1 MSNKEFTKEEIEEL
15 RKSKWIL
22 DVSPKSIHFSKEFKE
37 EIYNKT
43 INGQMSTRQAV
54 AELGIDPNILGNT
67 RIDGIGTTSRKK
79 GKEGVFRDIRDAI
92 NIGNTNDENKRI
104 RQLEHE
110 VKYLKQELE
119 FLKKMAFIAKE
130 KNQKWQ

>member
-1 MSNKEFTKEEIEEL
+1 
-15 RKSKWIL
+15 
-22 DVSPKSIHFSKEFKE
+22 
-37 EIYNKT
+37 
-43 INGQMSTRQAV
+43 MSTRQAI

-67 RIDGIGTTSRKK
+67 RIDGIGNTSRKK

-130 KNQKWQ
+130 KNQK